1 MKKKIILISSA
12 IVCIAAIILSFTVI
26 VPAVKHHNAEKQ
38 IKSGNYE
45 DAITILKNLDS
56 DKYQD
61 EISECKYL
69 IGKRYYNSGSYDKA
83 IEELQ
88 KVESY
93 KDSAAIIVDCKYK
106 SACELFNA
114 KNYKEAEKKFS
125 EIADYEDSEDY
136 TTKCNYN
143 IATELFNSKKY
154 DEAEKLF
161 KQVKDYENSEE
172 MLEKCAYLQ
181 GKKLYDEKKYTE
193 ALSYL
198 VRARRDSEA
207 QKLIQKIEKASF
219 KNIKEKS
226 SVFFGSYFVGSSDN
240 GQIEP
245 IEWTVLRV
253 EENKALL
260 FSKYVLFDAQYFTE
274 NQLKYESHFD
284 WTNSNL
290 YSTQMPRCY
299 SSFFTGI
306 EMGSIITD
314 YTDKKHGV
322 FTLSKEEI
330 EQYYKT
336 DEERIATRVGHK
348 TQAAPYWL
356 RSEAGDPDFASKL
369 QAYFDGKYYKVRIC
383 AESVDAYGA
392 ISDNR
397 LATEECGVR
406 IAVWVDLSK
415 I

>member
-1 MKKKIILISSA
+1 MKKKIIIISSA
-12 IVCIAAIILSFTVI
+12 IVCIFAVILSFTVI
-26 VPAVKHHNAEKQ
+26 VPSVKHHNAEKQ

-45 DAITILKNLDS
+45 DAITLLENLDS
-56 DKYQD
+56 DKYQN
-61 EISECKYL
+61 EILECKYL
-69 IGKRYYNSGSYDKA
+69 IGKRSYNSGAYDKA
-83 IEELQ
+83 IKEFQEI
-88 KVESY
+88 ESY

-106 SACELFNA
+106 TACDLFNA

-125 EIADYEDSEDY
+125 EVADYKDSEDY
-136 TTKCNYN
+136 ITKCNYN

-198 VRARRDSEA
+198 VRARSNSEA
-207 QKLIQKIEKASF
+207 QKLIQKIERAGF

-226 SVFFGSYFVGSSDN
+226 SVFFGSNFVGISDN
-240 GQIEP
+240 GQYEP
-245 IEWTVLRV
+245 IEWTVLRI

-260 FSKYVLFDAQYFTE
+260 YSKYVLFNAPYLID
-274 NQLKYESHFD
+274 NQLKYASRFD
-284 WTNSNL
+284 WTISSL
-290 YSTQMPRCY
+290 YSTKMPWCY
-299 SSFFTGI
+299 SYFFAGL
-306 EMGSIITD
+306 GPDAIITD
-314 YTDKKHGV
+314 TTDKKHGV
-322 FTLSKEEI
+322 FTLSKDEI
-330 EQYYKT
+330 ERYYKT
-336 DEERIATRVGHK
+336 DEERVATRADDK

-356 RSEAGDPDFASKL
+356 RSEARDPNIGAIL
-369 QAYFDGKYYKVRIC
+369 QAYFDGKDYEVQVC
-383 AESVDAYGA
+383 AESVDENGA
-392 ISDNR
+392 ISNDR

-406 IAVWVDLSK
+406 LAVWVDLSK

>member
-1 MKKKIILISSA
+1 MIRQLR
-12 IVCIAAIILSFTVI
+12 
-26 VPAVKHHNAEKQ
+26 N
-38 IKSGNYE
+38 
-45 DAITILKNLDS
+45 
-56 DKYQD
+56 
-61 EISECKYL
+61 CK
-69 IGKRYYNSGSYDKA
+69 
-83 IEELQ
+83 

-125 EIADYEDSEDY
+125 EIADYENSEDY
-136 TTKCNYN
+136 ITKCNYN

-161 KQVKDYENSEE
+161 KQVKYYENSEE
-172 MLEKCAYLQ
+172 MLKKCAFLQ

-207 QKLIQKIEKASF
+207 QKLIQKIEKAGF

-226 SVFFGSYFVGSSDN
+226 SVFFGSNFVGSSDN
-240 GQIEP
+240 GQYEP

-260 FSKYVLFDAQYFTE
+260 YSKYVLFNAPYLID
-274 NQLKYESHFD
+274 NQLKYASRFD
-284 WTNSNL
+284 WTISSL
-290 YSTQMPRCY
+290 YSTKMPWCY
-299 SSFFTGI
+299 SYFFG
-306 EMGSIITD
+306 GLGPDAIITD
-314 YTDKKHGV
+314 YKDKKHGV

-336 DEERIATRVGHK
+336 DEEKIATRVGNK

-356 RSEAGDPDFASKL
+356 RCEARDPNIGAML
-369 QAYFDGKYYKVRIC
+369 QAFFDGKDYEVQVC